1 VSPEPRGRKL
11 RPLRD
16 EITDLPNLI
25 TLGRIALI
33 PAVLV
38 LTARETP
45 ATAIAACV
53 LFLVAAATDW
63 LDGYLARRLGLVSV
77 VGKFLDPLAD
87 KLIVLSTLVILVGA
101 DRVPAWLTVVLMS
114 RELAVTGLRAI
125 ASSEGL
131 VIAAG
136 KTGKIKTVLQLAGIA
151 LLLAHY
157 RIDVGIVVD
166 CHQVGLWIVYG
177 SLVMSVVS
185 AVEYFRFFV
194 EAAARQAEAL
204 AAQGI
209 TRTALRERARQKRAQ
224 RRELRRMKK
233 QEVRDQKRRARA
245 SRKHG
250 GRPRRK
256 RRGRRGGTSGGG
268 GA

>member
-1 VSPEPRGRKL
+1 VSPAPGGRKL

-25 TLGRIALI
+25 TLARIALI
-33 PAVLV
+33 PAVLA
-38 LTARETP
+38 LTARDSK

-53 LFLVAAATDW
+53 LFVIAAATDW
-63 LDGYLARRLGLVSV
+63 LDGFLARRLGLVSV

-101 DRVPAWLTVVLMS
+101 GRAPAWLTVVLMA

-125 ASSEGL
+125 ASQEGL

-136 KTGKIKTVLQLAGIA
+136 TTGKIKTVLQLGGIA

-157 RIDVGIVVD
+157 PIDLGAFVFD
-166 CHQVGLWIVYG
+166 CHQVGLWIVYA
-177 SLVMSVVS
+177 SLVMSVIS

-209 TRTALRERARQKRAQ
+209 TRTALRERVRQKRAQ
-224 RRELRRMKK
+224 RRDLRRMKK
-233 QEVRDQKRRARA
+233 QEVRDQKRHARA
-245 SRKHG
+245 ARKRG
-250 GRPRRK
+250 GRGRGRPRRT
-256 RRGRRGGTSGGG
+256 RRGGGKGD
-268 GA
+268 A